1 MPRIAVVYLSYHCEP
16 YIPLVMPAMEK
27 ITYPKDR
34 IEWVIVDN
42 PHPEHGSSAH
52 FLYHNVMPRSGVTL
66 PKVTVIE
73 NTENLGFA
81 GGNNVGIDY
90 AITHGFDYVFFL
102 NNDAYPSPDAFEQ
115 LVSVMRHHPNV
126 GIAQSMLLLH
136 PDKDKINSSGNAI
149 HYLGFG
155 YSNDYK
161 KTFHA
166 ADYNHIQDI
175 AYASGAAMMVSASL
189 LKKIGGWNTNL
200 FLYHEDMELSL
211 RAKALAGTR
220 VVLASK
226 SIVHHVYSFRRSISK
241 YYWMERNRF
250 AVWLMYMKWP
260 TLIILAPAMMAMELG
275 QFIFALTRGWW
286 KEKLKV
292 YKYWLQTKHWK
303 LWLVERKKIQRDRMI
318 SDRELMKDFV
328 GVILFQ
334 ENEVESPIL
343 KYIANPAF
351 NAYWWVVRK
360 IIVW

>member
-1 MPRIAVVYLSYHCEP
+1 
-16 YIPLVMPAMEK
+16 
-27 ITYPKDR
+27 
-34 IEWVIVDN
+34 
-42 PHPEHGSSAH
+42 
-52 FLYHNVMPRSGVTL
+52 
-66 PKVTVIE
+66 
-73 NTENLGFA
+73 
-81 GGNNVGIDY
+81 
-90 AITHGFDYVFFL
+90 
-102 NNDAYPSPDAFEQ
+102 
-115 LVSVMRHHPNV
+115 
-126 GIAQSMLLLH
+126 
-136 PDKDKINSSGNAI
+136 
-149 HYLGFG
+149 
-155 YSNDYK
+155 
-161 KTFHA
+161 
-166 ADYNHIQDI
+166 
-175 AYASGAAMMVSASL
+175 
-189 LKKIGGWNTNL
+189 
-200 FLYHEDMELSL
+200 
-211 RAKALAGTR
+211 
-220 VVLASK
+220 
-226 SIVHHVYSFRRSISK
+226 
-241 YYWMERNRF
+241 MERNRF